1 MARMSSP
8 PKRERKSGGKAWNI
22 PVTSRVQAALLHRM
36 PPILQRTSSVVLVL
50 ALALGGPAGC
60 GDSNSG
66 SPVREQLDPYAARAA
81 GFNVLVVSFDTVRT
95 DAIGCY
101 GDPRA
106 RTPNIDALAQQG
118 VRFARAI
125 SHAPVTLPSHATLF
139 TGLDPLA
146 HGVHNNGTFVLADS
160 RRTLAEELG
169 ERGYRTGAVVAG
181 FVLDARFG
189 LAQGFASYE
198 DNLEK
203 DALPVSFGNYTERS
217 ATRVTDHALE
227 WLGERPQEPFF
238 LWTHYFDAHAPYAAP
253 LEHLQGQRRSPDLPY
268 DADSVRREYLA
279 EVTYADAELGRL
291 LRGIPEEVRAR
302 TLVVFTS
309 DHGESLG
316 EHGEYTH
323 SRLLYEGTLRV
334 PLVLSN
340 PQLFPGARVVS
351 DRVVGLV
358 DVTPTVLSM
367 LGIASTTAF
376 DGLPLLQDGPDPER
390 AIFSETMVTLYN
402 HGWAPLFASTRVGDK
417 FVLAPTAEYYNLRSD
432 AGERTNLFSASQP
445 VAQSLAQR
453 LRARLA
459 QRGLDPTVP
468 SAVPRE
474 RELDAQQERWLAE
487 LGYSR
492 GSSGG
497 QPVGRADPKLAIRT
511 WARLSNA
518 SNLAQ
523 RGDTA
528 RALATVEEVLAVDPN
543 DLFALEVG
551 FQAASFAGDDARAE
565 AYIRKRLASYPTPDL
580 TARLGALL
588 VRTARADEAL
598 ALVETALVQHPLH
611 GELLVVQGQCAL
623 AKGQRDAARELF
635 RRALEV
641 DPVRAARMAREQLS
655 ALGLEAPAS
664 H

>member
-1 MARMSSP
+1 M
-8 PKRERKSGGKAWNI
+8 
-22 PVTSRVQAALLHRM
+22 L
-36 PPILQRTSSVVLVL
+36 VV
-50 ALALGGPAGC
+50 ALAGVCACGEAPSESRTAAPVDPLAG
-60 GDSNSG
+60 
-66 SPVREQLDPYAARAA
+66 RAA
-81 GFNVLVVSFDTVRT
+81 GFNVLVVTFDTVRT

-106 RTPNIDALAQQG
+106 RTPNVDALAQAG
-118 VRFARAI
+118 ARFTRAI
-125 SHAPVTLPSHATLF
+125 SPAPVTLPSHSTLF

-146 HGVHNNGTFVLADS
+146 HGVHNNGTFVLDPK
-160 RRTLAEELG
+160 RLTLAEMLS
-169 ERGYRTGAVVAG
+169 ERGYRTGAVIGG

-198 DNLEK
+198 DKLEQ
-203 DALPVSFGNYTERS
+203 DALPTSLGNFTERS

-253 LEHLQGQRRSPDLPY
+253 LEHLQGERRSAMFSY
-268 DADSVRREYLA
+268 DAESTRREYLA

-291 LRGIPEEVRAR
+291 LRGIPAEVRER

-309 DHGESLG
+309 DHGEGLG
-316 EHGEYTH
+316 EHGEFTH

-340 PQLFPGARVVS
+340 PKLFPDARVVS

-367 LGIASTTAF
+367 LGIASEVAF
-376 DGLPLLQDGPDPER
+376 DGLPLLHAAPNPER
-390 AIFSETMVTLYN
+390 AIYSESMVTLYN
-402 HGWAPLFASTRVGDK
+402 HGWAPLYASTRLADK
-417 FVLAPTAEYYNLRSD
+417 FVLAPAPEYYNLRTD
-432 AGERTNLFSASQP
+432 GGERTNLFAPGQP
-445 VAQSLAQR
+445 VAQSLGQQ

-468 SAVPRE
+468 SAAPRE
-474 RELDAQQERWLAE
+474 HELDPQQERWLSE

-497 QPVGRADPKLAIRT
+497 QPIGRADPKVAIRT

-518 SNLAQ
+518 SNIAQ
-523 RGDTA
+523 RGETA
-528 RALATVEEVLAVDPN
+528 KALAEVEDVLAKSPE

-565 AYIRKRLASYPTPDL
+565 AYLRRRLANYPTPDL
-580 TARLGALL
+580 LARLGALL
-588 VRTARADEAL
+588 VRKGRPDEAL
-598 ALVETALVQHPLH
+598 ELVDKALAQHPRH
-611 GELLVVQGQCAL
+611 GELFVVKGQCVL
-623 AKGQRDAARELF
+623 AKGRRDEARELF

-655 ALGLEAPAS
+655 ALGIEAPAS

>member
-1 MARMSSP
+1 MP
-8 PKRERKSGGKAWNI
+8 
-22 PVTSRVQAALLHRM
+22 RVLGHSFPA
-36 PPILQRTSSVVLVL
+36 PL
-50 ALALGGPAGC
+50 ALALAVAAGAGC
-60 GDSNSG
+60 EEPQSE
-66 SPVREQLDPYAARAA
+66 PRTVVHVDPLAGRAA
-81 GFNVLVVSFDTVRT
+81 GFNVLVVTFDTVRT
-95 DAIGCY
+95 DAVGCY

-106 RTPNIDALAQQG
+106 RTPNVDALAQNG
-118 VRFARAI
+118 ARFTRAI
-125 SHAPVTLPSHATLF
+125 SPAPVTLPSHSTLF
-139 TGLDPLA
+139 TGLEPLA
-146 HGVHNNGTFVLADS
+146 HGVHNNGTFVLAES
-160 RRTLAEELG
+160 RRTLAEMLA
-169 ERGYRTGAVVAG
+169 ERGYRTGAVVGG

-189 LAQGFASYE
+189 LAQGFATYE
-198 DNLEK
+198 DELQQ
-203 DALPVSFGNYTERS
+203 DARPGSFGNYAERS

-253 LEHLQGQRRSPDLPY
+253 VEHLQGERQPAELAYNAEST
-268 DADSVRREYLA
+268 RREYLA

-291 LRGIPEEVRAR
+291 LRALPADVRDR

-309 DHGESLG
+309 DHGEGLG

-340 PQLFPGARVVS
+340 PKLFPAPRVVS

-367 LGIASTTAF
+367 LGIASESAL
-376 DGLPLLQDGPDPER
+376 DGLPLLHDAPNPER
-390 AIFSETMVTLYN
+390 AIYSESMVTLYN
-402 HGWAPLFASTRVGDK
+402 HGWAPLFASTRLADK
-417 FVLAPTAEYYNLRSD
+417 FVLAPAPEYYNLRSD
-432 AGERTNLFSASQP
+432 GGERTNLFAPGQP
-445 VAQSLAQR
+445 VAQSLGQQ

-468 SAVPRE
+468 AAAPRE
-474 RELDAQQERWLAE
+474 RELDAEQERWLAE

-497 QPVGRADPKLAIRT
+497 QPIGRADPKLAIRT

-518 SNLAQ
+518 SNIAQ
-523 RGDTA
+523 RGETA
-528 RALATVEEVLAVDPN
+528 QALATVEEVLAATPG

-565 AYIRKRLASYPTPDL
+565 DYIRRRLASYPTPDL
-580 TARLGALL
+580 VARLGALL
-588 VRTARADEAL
+588 VRTGRPGEAL
-598 ALVETALVQHPLH
+598 TLVDKALAQHPTH
-611 GELLVVQGQCAL
+611 GELIVVKGQCAL
-623 AKGQRDAARELF
+623 AAGQRDEARELF
-635 RRALEV
+635 RRALEL

-655 ALGLEAPAS
+655 ALGIETPAS